1 MLRRDYVQ
9 RMIDE
14 FARVVGRA
22 LGLNQEGRREDALRL
37 LQESYSTFFNEDAK
51 MIALYDS
58 EQLLKKL
65 ISEDGFSPAQIEI
78 FAGGLRAEADMLLGQ
93 DPAQAKDRYLKA
105 LALYEYVEHSDASNY
120 SLARRYAI
128 EEIRYSISAL

>member
-37 LQESYSTFFNEDAK
+37 LQESYSAFFNEDTE
-51 MIALYDS
+51 MIGLLDPQ
-58 EQLLKKL
+58 QLLKRL
-65 ISEDGFSPAQIEI
+65 VVQDGLSPAQIEI
-78 FAGGLRAEADMLLGQ
+78 FASGLRAEADLLAES
-93 DPAQAKDRYLKA
+93 DPAQAKDRYFKA
-105 LALYEYVEHSDASNY
+105 LALYEYVEHNDVSNY